1 MLIALAAQ
9 CNLVGHHSN
18 CNTFFDR
25 IREDIPPSCAWLIS
39 SQESYI
45 DVTIVEGQMIDMV
58 FSSRPDL
65 AEIQAELI
73 LHGCMN

>member
-1 MLIALAAQ
+1 MLIELAAQ
-9 CNLVGHHSN
+9 CSLVGDHSN
-18 CNTFFDR
+18 CNTYFDR
-25 IREDIPPSCAWLIS
+25 IREDIPLSCAWLIS

-45 DVTIVEGQMIDMV
+45 DVALFEGEMIDMF

-73 LHGCMN
+73 LHECMN